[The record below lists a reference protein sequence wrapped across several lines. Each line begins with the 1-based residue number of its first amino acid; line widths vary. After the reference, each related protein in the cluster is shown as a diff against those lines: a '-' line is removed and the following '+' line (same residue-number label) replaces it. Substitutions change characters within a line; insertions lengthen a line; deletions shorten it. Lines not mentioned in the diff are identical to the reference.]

1 MPFSAFGLHPDLL
14 AGIKE
19 LGFTRPTPIQN
30 DAIPPAM
37 AGKDVLAAA
46 ATGSGKT
53 AAFLLPILHRLM
65 GKKRGTTRALILTPT
80 RELAA
85 QIDEHL
91 RDLAVHTP
99 LSGAA
104 IYGGVGMGPQEHAF
118 RSGVDVLVAT
128 PGRLLDHFSRPY
140 AKLDGLEILV
150 LDEADR
156 MLDMGFL
163 PDIRRVLRHLPVKR
177 QTLFF
182 SATLPPP
189 IVELSQEMLKKPA
202 MISIERKA
210 APAAGIT
217 QAIFP
222 VSQDLK
228 LALLETLLKRGE
240 IQSAIVFTRT
250 KHRANRV
257 FEQLEQR
264 HVKVAR
270 IHGNRSQV
278 QRTDALNGFKSGK
291 YRILVATDI
300 AARGIDVEALSHV
313 VNFDVPHLP
322 EDYIHRVGRTARAE
336 MTGDAITFVAPD
348 EENDLR
354 AIERAI
360 NRRLPRVTVPDFDYA
375 QRPAEK
381 LEIPIQERIAAIRA
395 RKAEERARA
404 KAKLERKAGGGS
416 ATAKAPAGGGRPGG
430 SGGGRPAGGGGGRP
444 ASGGGGGRPA
454 SGGGRPGGGGG
465 RPSGPGGSGPRPG
478 GSRPSGGGGR
488 PSGGG
493 TPRPASPAGT
503 GSDRGGRGRRRP

>member
-1 MPFSAFGLHPDLL
+1 MPFSKFGLHPDLVR
-14 AGIKE
+14 GIKE
-19 LGFTRPTPIQN
+19 LGFTRPTPIQT
-30 DAIPPAM
+30 DAIPPAL

-65 GKKRGTTRALILTPT
+65 GKKRGTTRALIVTPT

-104 IYGGVGMGPQEHAF
+104 IFGGVGMGPQEHAF

-128 PGRLLDHFSRPY
+128 PGRLLDHFTRGY

-163 PDIRRVLRHLPVKR
+163 PDIRRVLKHLPTKR

-189 IVELSQEMLKKPA
+189 IVELSREMLRNPA

-210 APAAGIT
+210 APPS
-217 QAIFP
+217 AIAQSVFP
-222 VSQDLK
+222 VSQELK
-228 LALLETLLKRGE
+228 ISLLEALLDRGE
-240 IQSAIVFTRT
+240 IRSAIVFTRT

-257 FEQLEQR
+257 FEQLER
-264 HVKVAR
+264 KKVNVAR
-270 IHGNRSQV
+270 IHGNRSQM
-278 QRTDALNGFKSGK
+278 QRTEALTGFKSGK

-313 VNFDVPHLP
+313 VNFDVPNVP

-336 MTGDAITFVAPD
+336 LTGDAITFVAPD
-348 EENDLR
+348 EETDLR

-360 NRRLPRVTVPDFDYA
+360 GKRLPRVTVPDFDYS
-375 QRPAEK
+375 RKPAER
-381 LEIPIQERIAAIRA
+381 LEIPIQERIAAIRS
-395 RKAEERARA
+395 RKAEDRARA
-404 KAKLERKAGGGS
+404 KAKLERRGA
-416 ATAKAPAGGGRPGG
+416 APA
-430 SGGGRPAGGGGGRP
+430 A
-444 ASGGGGGRPA
+444 
-454 SGGGRPGGGGG
+454 
-465 RPSGPGGSGPRPG
+465 RPSHA
-478 GSRPSGGGGR
+478 RPSHAPSHARPSHAPSHARPSGGR
-488 PSGGG
+488 PSGGRPPSPSRPG
-493 TPRPASPAGT
+493 PPR
-503 GSDRGGRGRRRP
+503 GSAAKDRGRRRP